1 MSKIEET
8 LGVVSNLAAATF
20 DVDETDALLDA
31 VRDHALAV
39 LERAALLGGD
49 RGVEVTAEYQ
59 ALRKEI
65 EALP

>member
-1 MSKIEET
+1 MRIEEAHKH
-8 LGVVSNLAAATF
+8 LQPALRH
-20 DVDETDALLDA
+20 DKEHTDCGACALVADLM
-31 VRDHALAV
+31 LAV